1 MANDKLCKKGARETI
16 PQNFAND
23 KELAS
28 NNGKKGNK
36 TGTAVQHQI
45 QGQLT
50 NGKNKIITPE
60 VQEIIRDKLTEE
72 DSKGDSYV
80 KRFITKYFS
89 SALKDPNGYSGRQL
103 ANILFK
109 DDLLSTLD
117 RSLTKAND
125 DDILFQRFKI
135 RSTLYDRQ
143 QEVFDNEI
151 DKRILIINSRRSGKT
166 ELMGRLIAAGS
177 YKPDGHIVYINRNS
191 SAAIRQIKGPLE
203 AALSKCSL
211 EIVKG
216 SVESQ
221 EVHFSNGSQ
230 LLIIGNNNAA
240 DVDKLRGER
249 ISLCIMD
256 ECGHQR
262 NTRQLIREIIGPALK
277 DYADSQLV
285 LVGTPPRIPHTFV
298 EDCWNNPSWRKYH
311 WTFQDNPF
319 IPNRDKV
326 IEEVCAEFGVTEDSA
341 FIQREYFGRMD
352 AYDDDAKWI
361 KKYAESEITQL
372 PHTITHAYVG
382 VDWGYED
389 KAAVVSVLCDEITKR
404 AYVIEDWSE
413 AKKGITEISNEIKRQ
428 VDYITE
434 NYNLARP
441 VKVICDNNEKSAV
454 ADLVSVY
461 KIKNVYTAYKYDKDM
476 ALDQLND
483 FLSSNRITFIKD
495 KCSACEEDANNTLW
509 KRDEE
514 TDKIL
519 HELDDDLWH
528 PNALMALL
536 YVSRQ
541 FAYEVCRYTDINKQ
555 AKNVLNERDKD
566 EGLEEI
572 YNNTII

>member
-1 MANDKLCKKGARETI
+1 MGTENKSNKRGLKENNA
-16 PQNFAND
+16 QNFAND

-28 NNGKKGNK
+28 ANGKKGNK
-36 TGTAVQHQI
+36 TGTAIQHKI

-50 NGKNKIITPE
+50 NGRNKIITPE
-60 VQEIIRDKLTEE
+60 VQNIIRDELTSE
-72 DSKGDSYV
+72 DKNGDTYV
-80 KRFITKYFS
+80 KRFVTKYFA
-89 SALKDPNGYSGRQL
+89 SALKDPNGSSGRQL

-109 DDLLSTLD
+109 EDLLATLD
-117 RSLTKAND
+117 KSLTQAKD

-143 QEVFDNEI
+143 QEVFDNQI

-166 ELMGRLIAAGS
+166 ELMGRLIAAGL
-177 YKPDGHIVYINRNS
+177 YVPDGHVVYINRNS
-191 SAAIRQIKGPLE
+191 SAAVRQIKGPLE
-203 AALSKCSL
+203 TALAKCSL
-211 EIVKG
+211 DIVKG
-216 SVESQ
+216 SVENQ

-230 LLIIGNNNAA
+230 LLIIGNNNSA
-240 DVDKLRGER
+240 DIDKLRGER

-262 NTRQLIREIIGPALK
+262 NTRQLIREVIGPALK
-277 DYADSQLV
+277 DYANSQLV
-285 LVGTPPRIPHTFV
+285 LVGTPPRIAHTFI
-298 EDCWNNPSWRKYH
+298 EECWNNPAWKKYH

-326 IEEVCAEFGVTEDSA
+326 IEDVCAEFGVTEDSA
-341 FIQREYFGRMD
+341 FIQREYYGRMD
-352 AYDDDAKWI
+352 AYDNDAKWI
-361 KKYAESEITQL
+361 KKYSESEMKQL
-372 PHTITHAYVG
+372 PTTITHAYVG

-389 KAAVVSVLCDEITKR
+389 RAAVVSVLCDEITKR

-428 VDYITE
+428 VEYITE
-434 NYNLARP
+434 NYNLSRP
-441 VKVICDNNEKSAV
+441 VKVICDNNEKGAV
-454 ADLVSVY
+454 ADLVHVY
-461 KIKNVYTAYKYDKDM
+461 KLKNVYTAYKYDKDM

-483 FLSSNRITFIKD
+483 FLGSNRISFIKD
-495 KCSACEEDANNTLW
+495 KCPACKEDADNTLW

-519 HELDDDLWH
+519 HELDDELWH

-541 FAYEVCRYTDINKQ
+541 FAYEVCRFTDFNKQ
-555 AKNVLNERDKD
+555 ARNILEGKD
-566 EGLEEI
+566 IDDDLEEI
-572 YNNTII
+572 YR

>member
-1 MANDKLCKKGARETI
+1 MGTENTSDKRGLKENNA
-16 PQNFAND
+16 QNFAND

-28 NNGKKGNK
+28 ANGKKSNK
-36 TGTAVQHQI
+36 TGSAVQHQI

-50 NGKNKIITPE
+50 NGRNKIITPE
-60 VQEIIRDKLTEE
+60 VQNIIRDELTAE
-72 DSKGDSYV
+72 DKNGDTYI
-80 KRFITKYFS
+80 KRFVTKYFA
-89 SALKDPNGYSGRQL
+89 SALKDPNGSSGRQL

-109 DDLLSTLD
+109 EDLLSTLD
-117 RSLTKAND
+117 KSLTQAKD

-143 QEVFDNEI
+143 QEVFDNQI

-166 ELMGRLIAAGS
+166 ELMGRLITAGL
-177 YKPDGHIVYINRNS
+177 YVPDGHVVYINRNS

-203 AALSKCSL
+203 TALSKCSL
-211 EIVKG
+211 QIVKG
-216 SVESQ
+216 SVENQ
-221 EVHFSNGSQ
+221 EVHFNNGSQ
-230 LLIIGNNNAA
+230 LLIIGNNNSA
-240 DVDKLRGER
+240 DIDKLRGER

-262 NTRQLIREIIGPALK
+262 NTRQLIREVIGPALK
-277 DYADSQLV
+277 DYANSQLV
-285 LVGTPPRIPHTFV
+285 LVGTPPRIAHTFI
-298 EDCWNNPSWRKYH
+298 EECWNNPAWKKYH

-341 FIQREYFGRMD
+341 FIQREYYGRMD
-352 AYDDDAKWI
+352 AYDNDAKWI
-361 KKYAESEITQL
+361 KKYSESEMKQL
-372 PHTITHAYVG
+372 PMTITHAYVG

-389 KAAVVSVLCDEITKR
+389 RAAVVSVLCDEITKR
-404 AYVIEDWSE
+404 AYVLEDWSE

-428 VDYITE
+428 VAYITE
-434 NYNLARP
+434 NFQLARP
-441 VKVICDNNEKSAV
+441 VKVICDDNEKGAV
-454 ADLVSVY
+454 ADLSHVY
-461 KIKNVYTAYKYDKDM
+461 KLKHVYCAYKYDKDM

-483 FLSSNRITFIKD
+483 FLSSNRISFIKD
-495 KCSACEEDANNTLW
+495 KCPACKEDADNTLW

-519 HELDDDLWH
+519 HELDDELWH

-541 FAYEVCRYTDINKQ
+541 FAYEVCRFTDFNKQ
-555 AKNVLNERDKD
+555 ARNILEGKD
-566 EGLEEI
+566 INDDLEEI
-572 YNNTII
+572 YK

>member
-1 MANDKLCKKGARETI
+1 MGTENTSDKRGLKENNA
-16 PQNFAND
+16 QNFAND

-28 NNGKKGNK
+28 ANGKKGNK

-50 NGKNKIITPE
+50 TGRNKIITPE
-60 VQEIIRDKLTEE
+60 VQDIIRDELTAE
-72 DSKGDSYV
+72 DKNGDTYI
-80 KRFITKYFS
+80 KRFVTKYFA
-89 SALKDPNGYSGRQL
+89 SALKDPNGSSGRQL

-109 DDLLSTLD
+109 EDLLSTLD
-117 RSLTKAND
+117 KSLTQAKD

-143 QEVFDNEI
+143 QEVFDNQI

-166 ELMGRLIAAGS
+166 ELMGRLISAGL
-177 YKPDGHIVYINRNS
+177 YVPDGHVVYINRNS

-203 AALSKCSL
+203 TALSKCSL
-211 EIVKG
+211 QIVKG
-216 SVESQ
+216 SVENQ

-230 LLIIGNNNAA
+230 LLIIGNNNSA
-240 DVDKLRGER
+240 DIDKLRGER

-262 NTRQLIREIIGPALK
+262 NTRQLIREVIGPALK
-277 DYADSQLV
+277 DYANSQLV
-285 LVGTPPRIPHTFV
+285 LVGTPPRIAHTFI
-298 EDCWNNPSWRKYH
+298 EECWNNPAWKKYH

-341 FIQREYFGRMD
+341 FIQREYYGRMD
-352 AYDDDAKWI
+352 AYDNDAKWI
-361 KKYAESEITQL
+361 KKYSESEMKQL
-372 PHTITHAYVG
+372 PVTITHAYVG

-389 KAAVVSVLCDEITKR
+389 RAAVVSVLCDEISKR
-404 AYVIEDWSE
+404 AYVLCDWSE

-428 VDYITE
+428 VAYITE
-434 NYNLARP
+434 NFQLARP
-441 VKVICDNNEKSAV
+441 VKVICDDNEKGAV
-454 ADLVSVY
+454 ADLSHVY
-461 KIKNVYTAYKYDKDM
+461 KLKHVYCAYKYDKDM

-483 FLSSNRITFIKD
+483 FLSSNRISFIKD
-495 KCSACEEDANNTLW
+495 KCPACKEDADNTLW

-541 FAYEVCRYTDINKQ
+541 FAYEVCRFTDFNKQ
-555 AKNVLNERDKD
+555 ARNILEGKD
-566 EGLEEI
+566 IDDDLEEI
-572 YNNTII
+572 YK